1 MKNFRLIVSICIAS
15 ILLVLGSCKNEKT
28 NEEYVKKIQLKSETI
43 AVGIYKP
50 TGIKLLNL
58 NYISEAIKIDAG
70 MVYVTLTDADI
81 LKTKLENIDVLIIP
95 GLDIETELLALDDEI
110 ESILKNFIRTNGKSI
125 IALSNGGKII
135 ACSQKE
141 FLNFANGKIKEK
153 QLSTRG
159 LINFN
164 LTKFGENIFSELI
177 GFDNL
182 YTYYNGN
189 AILDIEG
196 DTVKNKVIAQIQ
208 IEDVVVPVI
217 IESDCGL
224 GKILFINTQF
234 ETTPGMRWVIPRMVR
249 WAQSKPIDR
258 YEMNIVRP
266 DLYNS
271 SVLINEQIDNE
282 IKELKL
288 VLNNGSKKEVLEAI
302 GKINN
307 YYPWLFAEDIRP
319 YLIGRN
325 DDLKLTAAKFLVN
338 NEYTL
343 AISDFDTAI
352 KTERNKKNKELLKEY
367 KARLQQMIEQN

>member
-1 MKNFRLIVSICIAS
+1 MKDFRLIVSICIAS
-15 ILLVLGSCKNEKT
+15 ILLVLGSCKNENT

-43 AVGIYKP
+43 AVGIYKS
-50 TGIKLLNL
+50 TGIKSLNL

-70 MVYVTLTDADI
+70 MVYVTLTDAEI

-95 GLDIETELLALDDEI
+95 GLDIDAEILALDDEI
-110 ESILKNFIRTNGKSI
+110 ESILKNFIRANGKGI
-125 IALSNGGKII
+125 IALSNGGKFI

-141 FLNFANGKIKEK
+141 SLNFANVEINEK
-153 QLSTRG
+153 QLTTKG
-159 LINFN
+159 LINFS
-164 LTKFGENIFSELI
+164 LTKDGESIFPELI
-177 GFDNL
+177 GFDKL

-189 AILDIEG
+189 TILEMGG
-196 DTVKNKVIAQIQ
+196 DSTKNKVIAQIQ
-208 IEDVVVPVI
+208 VEDIVTPII

-249 WAQSKPIDR
+249 WSQSKPIDS
-258 YEMNIVRP
+258 YETNIIRP

-271 SVLINEQIDNE
+271 SILINNQIDNE
-282 IKELKL
+282 IKQLKL
-288 VLNNGSKKEVLEAI
+288 ILTSGSKKEVLETI
-302 GKINN
+302 DKINN
-307 YYPWLFAEDIRP
+307 YYPWLFAENIRP

-325 DDLKLTAAKFLVN
+325 DDLKLAAAEFLVN

-352 KTERNKKNKELLKEY
+352 KTERNKKNKELLREY
-367 KARLQQMIEQN
+367 KARLHQMIEQN